1 MGKVILGKN
10 MEENPPKVELQHI
23 PKITE
28 IDCVYRWIYL
38 SKFIITEKLS
48 GV

>member
-10 MEENPPKVELQHI
+10 MEENPQKVELQHT

-28 IDCVYRWIYL
+28 IGSVYR
-38 SKFIITEKLS
+38 
-48 GV
+48 